1 MADFSK
7 VTIFDATFVSEARE
21 LSQFPAAGAPEV
33 AIAGRSNV
41 GKSTLLNSITN
52 RNGLARV
59 SKTPG
64 RTRGLVMFDITI
76 RFAPGEERQA
86 IRLVDLPGYGYAKG
100 PKEDRL
106 SWKTLVEGY
115 VRSREALKTMLL
127 LVDARRDLGEE
138 EVQLC
143 DWLAAEGL
151 PCHVVITKSDKL
163 GATERGL
170 LVKARKEALRGRVS
184 SVSMVSALKSEGIEE
199 VWKKIA
205 YDLRATP

>member
-1 MADFSK
+1 
-7 VTIFDATFVSEARE
+7 
-21 LSQFPAAGAPEV
+21 
-33 AIAGRSNV
+33 
-41 GKSTLLNSITN
+41 
-52 RNGLARV
+52 
-59 SKTPG
+59 
-64 RTRGLVMFDITI
+64 MFDITI

-127 LVDARRDLGEE
+127 LVDARRELGEE

-170 LVKARKEALRGRVS
+170 LVKARKEELRGRVS
-184 SVSMVSALKSEGIEE
+184 SVSMVSALKSEGIED